1 MAIVTLPN
9 GRRLDIEVTG
19 PVDGIT
25 LLFLH
30 GTPSTVLQLRAMRQ
44 AAQVRGLRL
53 VTYSRPGYAR
63 STRDPGRAVASCVPD
78 IAAVLDHVE
87 AARCLVAGWSGGGP
101 HALAAG
107 AGLPDRVAGVLSV
120 ASVGPSDAP
129 DLEFLAGMGEGNI
142 EEFGAAARGE
152 AVLRAA
158 LEPMAAGLAAGDAA
172 GLLAEIGSVMSDVDR
187 AVMPGE
193 FGADV
198 AAGLADA
205 VSSGVDGWLDDD
217 LAFLKPWGFALSDL
231 DVPVFLWQGDEDLM
245 VPAAHGRWLAGELP
259 HAVPHLITGEGHLS
273 ILRNSIGTMLD
284 ELMTAL

>member
-19 PVDGIT
+19 QVDGIT

-30 GTPSTVLQLRAMRQ
+30 GTPSTVLQLRAMQ
-44 AAQVRGLRL
+44 TAAHARGLRL

-120 ASVGPSDAP
+120 ASVGPSDARHGRGQHRGVRRRR
-129 DLEFLAGMGEGNI
+129 AGRG
-142 EEFGAAARGE
+142 GAACR
-152 AVLRAA
+152 
-158 LEPMAAGLAAGDAA
+158 
-172 GLLAEIGSVMSDVDR
+172 
-187 AVMPGE
+187 PGT
-193 FGADV
+193 
-198 AAGLADA
+198 
-205 VSSGVDGWLDDD
+205 
-217 LAFLKPWGFALSDL
+217 
-231 DVPVFLWQGDEDLM
+231 
-245 VPAAHGRWLAGELP
+245 HGRRPRG
-259 HAVPHLITGEGHLS
+259 
-273 ILRNSIGTMLD
+273 R
-284 ELMTAL
+284 

>member
-1 MAIVTLPN
+1 
-9 GRRLDIEVTG
+9 
-19 PVDGIT
+19 
-25 LLFLH
+25 
-30 GTPSTVLQLRAMRQ
+30 
-44 AAQVRGLRL
+44 
-53 VTYSRPGYAR
+53 
-63 STRDPGRAVASCVPD
+63 
-78 IAAVLDHVE
+78 
-87 AARCLVAGWSGGGP
+87 
-101 HALAAG
+101 
-107 AGLPDRVAGVLSV
+107 
-120 ASVGPSDAP
+120 
-129 DLEFLAGMGEGNI
+129 MGEGNI

-172 GLLAEIGSVMSDVDR
+172 GLLAEIGSVMSEVDR

-245 VPAAHGRWLAGELP
+245 VPAAHGRWLAGELA